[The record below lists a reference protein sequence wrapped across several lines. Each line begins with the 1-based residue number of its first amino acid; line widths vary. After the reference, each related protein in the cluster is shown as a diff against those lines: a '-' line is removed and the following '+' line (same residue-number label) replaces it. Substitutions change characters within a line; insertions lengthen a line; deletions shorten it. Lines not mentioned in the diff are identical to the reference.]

1 MRNLHLWIA
10 AVWSVSLGSLGFLV
24 VPLLFA
30 KLPSP
35 AIAGNMAAQLFS
47 AQTVV
52 SLACAVVLLLLL
64 RSDKRYVG
72 VAVAQSATVY
82 VLAGALLALLVELGV
97 APRIVA
103 RENLAL
109 WHAVGSAMYLAQ
121 WVCACVVFGKL
132 IGEHRSHN

>member
-10 AVWSVSLGSLGFLV
+10 AVWAVSLGTLGLLV
-24 VPLLFA
+24 VPMLFA
-30 KLPSP
+30 NLPSP
-35 AIAGNMAAQLFS
+35 ALAGNMAAKLFS

-52 SLACAVVLLLLL
+52 SVACAVILLLLL
-64 RSDKRYVG
+64 RSEKRYVG
-72 VAVAQSATVY
+72 VTVAQSATVY

-103 RENLAL
+103 RDNLAL

-121 WVCACVVFGKL
+121 WLCACMVFGKL
-132 IGEHRSHN
+132 LGERSTRD

>member
-1 MRNLHLWIA
+1 
-10 AVWSVSLGSLGFLV
+10 
-24 VPLLFA
+24 
-30 KLPSP
+30 
-35 AIAGNMAAQLFS
+35 
-47 AQTVV
+47 
-52 SLACAVVLLLLL
+52 
-64 RSDKRYVG
+64 VG
-72 VAVAQSATVY
+72 VAVAQNATVY